1 MSAGGEARHLF
12 SGAASGSTNSS
23 LMGEQEGLCGQNSPP
38 AGSRKTPAP
47 WLRGGCRLPPVPATP
62 RGHPNIYQLLLGTE
76 QLFWR
81 VKTPNWGPKA
91 TGNKTG
97 RGRAQRW
104 GFGVIGTFPVR
115 TGAAPWMGSSKL
127 QNSTNVKMGLKI

>member
-23 LMGEQEGLCGQNSPP
+23 LMGEQGGLCGQNSPP

-47 WLRGGCRLPPVPATP
+47 CTGGAGSPRFQPP
-62 RGHPNIYQLLLGTE
+62 RGVTLIFTSS
-76 QLFWR
+76 FWAR
-81 VKTPNWGPKA
+81 SSSFRGEKKQNWGPKA